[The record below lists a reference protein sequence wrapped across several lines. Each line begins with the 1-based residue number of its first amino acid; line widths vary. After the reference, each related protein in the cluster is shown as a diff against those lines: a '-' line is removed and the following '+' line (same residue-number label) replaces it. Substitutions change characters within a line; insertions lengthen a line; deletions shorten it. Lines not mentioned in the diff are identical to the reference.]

1 MNRIPIGTSGKFHL
15 DEFVPK
21 EIYMQY
27 YEKSL
32 MFINPI
38 AIKMAEG
45 IREYFNVPI
54 IINNWWT
61 GGDYNYSGF
70 RQPDCK
76 VGAYLSQHKMGTS
89 AIDCH
94 FPKGTD
100 YEKVRQTI
108 RDKYDTFRKMGIT
121 TFERN
126 VNWLHI
132 DCRQTGMD
140 KLYEVN
146 P

>member
-1 MNRIPIGTSGKFHL
+1 MNRIKFSEHFYL
-15 DEFVPK
+15 DELVPK
-21 EIYMQY
+21 EIYMQF
-27 YEKSL
+27 YEKSIIFL
-32 MFINPI
+32 DPR
-38 AIKMAEG
+38 IKDMIEG
-45 IREYFNVPI
+45 VRTYFNVPI
-54 IINNWWT
+54 IINNWYT
-61 GGDYNYSGF
+61 GGDRHESGF
-70 RQPDCK
+70 RLPDTK
-76 VGAYLSQHKMGTS
+76 TGARFSQHKFGRAVDM
-89 AIDCH
+89 I

-121 TFERN
+121 TFEKN
-126 VNWLHI
+126 VNWLHL